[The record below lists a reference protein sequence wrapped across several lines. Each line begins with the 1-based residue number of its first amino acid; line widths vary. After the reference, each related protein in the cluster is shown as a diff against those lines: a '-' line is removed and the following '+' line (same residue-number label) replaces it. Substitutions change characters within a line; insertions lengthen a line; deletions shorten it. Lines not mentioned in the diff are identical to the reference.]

1 MQNKYDLLDSR
12 TKKAVDVLIEKLS
25 CFDEYDDDPNG
36 IYSFLQIL
44 SDDLDDLELV
54 LSDLLSQHLEKQ
66 YDYNY
71 FEVNELMDELEDL
84 YLNMSKNKF
93 NSRKANKLLDSFYNK
108 TKALCLSTFD
118 DYYPWGMR
126 RSIQTLW
133 QIYYNT
139 NIKGIEAE
147 NFYSKLFDILC
158 KY

>member
-1 MQNKYDLLDSR
+1 MRNKYYLLDSR

-25 CFDEYDDDPNG
+25 YFDEEDDDPNG

-44 SDDLDDLELV
+44 SDDLDDLETT
-54 LSDLLSQHLEKQ
+54 LSCLLSYHLEKQ
-66 YDYNY
+66 YDYNH
-71 FEVNELMDELEDL
+71 FEVNELMDELENL

-93 NSRKANKLLDSFYNK
+93 NPNKANKLLDSFYNK
-108 TKALCLSTFD
+108 TKTLALSTFD

-139 NIKGIEAE
+139 NIEGIEAG